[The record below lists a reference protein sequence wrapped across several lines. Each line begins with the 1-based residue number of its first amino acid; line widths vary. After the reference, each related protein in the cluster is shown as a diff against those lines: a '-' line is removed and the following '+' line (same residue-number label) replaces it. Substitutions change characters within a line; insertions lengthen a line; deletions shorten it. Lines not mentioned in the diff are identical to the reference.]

1 MGHFFSRSCGSL
13 SHHGKLDNPFKFL
26 KMATVDLEQDSKH
39 LSTLDCHNIVNIIQ
53 CCLFSERI
61 FAGDYVLKK

>member
-1 MGHFFSRSCGSL
+1 MWVTESN
-13 SHHGKLDNPFKFL
+13 HGRLDNPFKVL
-26 KMATVDLEQDSKH
+26 KMVTVDLEQDSKH

-61 FAGDYVLKK
+61 FAVLVISYVLKK